1 MIGLSLLSYWMQ
13 KLEIRTCTTLTRVT
27 CPTAA
32 ARALRAKRDTLT
44 KHVASTTRDTWA
56 LP

>member
-32 ARALRAKRDTLT
+32 ARRFAQKE
-44 KHVASTTRDTWA
+44 TR
-56 LP
+56 